1 MTIALWCLLAA
12 ALMPVIA
19 VGISKAGARFDNDAP
34 RSSSEGLPGHHLR
47 AHWAHLNCYEA
58 LPFYAAAVIVAE
70 MKARPGAWIDGLA
83 LAFIAA
89 RLVYVA
95 LYVGGFPTLRSAMW
109 GVAFAINIAIFTLP
123 AWR

>member
-1 MTIALWCLLAA
+1 
-12 ALMPVIA
+12 MPVIA
-19 VGISKAGARFDNDAP
+19 AGNLKAGTRFDNDAP

-58 LPFYAAAVIVAE
+58 LPFFAAAVIVAE

-89 RLVYVA
+89 RVVYVA
-95 LYVGGFPTLRSAMW
+95 LYVGGLSTLRSAVW